1 MCTCVYTYASSKEA
15 EIGRKRVASGG
26 CRGYIMLMM
35 SECMHY
41 ACVYIQVYACMYV
54 AK

>member
-1 MCTCVYTYASSKEA
+1 MCTCVYTYVSSKEA
-15 EIGRKRVASGG
+15 ERKRVASGG